1 MKSPEVLV
9 EVNRGPFL
17 ESVHFGHAVICDDS
31 GQIVKSWGDDG
42 ILSLPRSS
50 AKMIQALPLI
60 TSGAADAFGLTER
73 HLALSCASHQGAAIH
88 TDLVSEWLKNL
99 GLKDADLRC
108 GPQDPEDTTA
118 RNEMIKLDHLPCQWH
133 NNCSGKHS
141 GFLTLTKH
149 LKAGPEYIAPDHP
162 VQKAVLEAF
171 EMTTG
176 SASPGFGIDGCSAP
190 NFAAR
195 LKDIAKAMAWFAS
208 AGDRSD
214 PASRAAVRLVNAM
227 RTHPLLVAGEGR
239 ACTELMD
246 AMGGRVAIKTG
257 AEGFFVAIIPERKLG
272 VALKITDG
280 ASRASACA
288 LATLLAEIGVLDK
301 SHPIAQKYLNQP
313 VINRRGIETGRIH
326 AASALH
332 L

>member
-99 GLKDADLRC
+99 GLKDGDLRC

-118 RNEMIKLDHLPCQWH
+118 RNEMIKSDHLPCQWH

-141 GFLTLTKH
+141 GFLTLAKH
-149 LKAGPEYIAPDHP
+149 LKAGPEYIAPEHP

-195 LKDIAKAMAWFAS
+195 LIDIAKAMAWFAS
-208 AGDRSD
+208 AEDRSD

>member
-1 MKSPEVLV
+1 
-9 EVNRGPFL
+9 
-17 ESVHFGHAVICDDS
+17 
-31 GQIVKSWGDDG
+31 
-42 ILSLPRSS
+42 
-50 AKMIQALPLI
+50 
-60 TSGAADAFGLTER
+60 
-73 HLALSCASHQGAAIH
+73 
-88 TDLVSEWLKNL
+88 
-99 GLKDADLRC
+99 
-108 GPQDPEDTTA
+108 
-118 RNEMIKLDHLPCQWH
+118 RNEMIKSDHLPCQWH

-141 GFLTLTKH
+141 GFLTLAKH
-149 LKAGPEYIAPDHP
+149 LKAGSEYIAPEHP

-208 AGDRSD
+208 AEDRSD

-239 ACTELMD
+239 ACTELMH

>member
-1 MKSPEVLV
+1 M
-9 EVNRGPFL
+9 
-17 ESVHFGHAVICDDS
+17 
-31 GQIVKSWGDDG
+31 
-42 ILSLPRSS
+42 
-50 AKMIQALPLI
+50 
-60 TSGAADAFGLTER
+60 T
-73 HLALSCASHQGAAIH
+73 LA
-88 TDLVSEWLKNL
+88 
-99 GLKDADLRC
+99 
-108 GPQDPEDTTA
+108 
-118 RNEMIKLDHLPCQWH
+118 
-133 NNCSGKHS
+133 
-141 GFLTLTKH
+141 KH
-149 LKAGPEYIAPDHP
+149 LKAGPEYIAPEHP

-195 LKDIAKAMAWFAS
+195 LIDIAKAMAWFAS
-208 AGDRSD
+208 AEDRSD

-301 SHPIAQKYLNQP
+301 SHSIAQKYLNQP
-313 VINRRGIETGRIH
+313 VLNRRGIETGRIH